1 MTLLEALEH
10 IRSSEKCDSVAAQVD
25 LKHEIRHRV
34 IPVKWA
40 DSEGPDDK
48 PNVSK
53 LQRSQL
59 VLSGPGLALSGQS
72 LRPLLVFRPSVHATW
87 PRTTS
92 KVTTS
97 PEEANSN
104 GARDSAQRKA
114 EEKYEQWMS
123 LVEAIEHI
131 RMSQRCDSIGALRQL
146 KREANDGMV
155 QVQWEDSDG
164 PKDSPDPKYL
174 QGTQLPLIGTGFA
187 PDNVQE
193 IYRPLLVERSA
204 VRELWPLL
212 HNWHKDPSQ
221 THWRSTIQPEKLPRR
236 SVDDDE
242 IRSAARDVYRERE
255 NDRPNMPK
263 AERLIRQKLRGGK
276 RDDIRRILSEVEF
289 AGIRRK
295 PGNQPN
301 K

>member
-10 IRSSEKCDSVAAQVD
+10 IQSSEKGDSVAAQVD
-25 LKHEIRHRV
+25 LKHEIGHRV

-40 DSEGPDDK
+40 DSEGPNDK
-48 PNVSK
+48 PDVSK

-59 VLSGPGLALSGQS
+59 VLSGPGLAPSGLS
-72 LRPLLVFRPSVHATW
+72 LRPLLVFRSAVHATW

-92 KVTTS
+92 KVTAP

-131 RMSQRCDSIGALRQL
+131 RMSQRCNSIEALRQL
-146 KREANDGMV
+146 KREVNDGMV

-164 PKDSPDPKYL
+164 PKDRPDPKYL
-174 QGTQLPLIGTGFA
+174 QTSQLLLIGTGFA
-187 PDNVQE
+187 PDNVQK

-212 HNWHKDPSQ
+212 NNWHKDPSQ
-221 THWRSTIQPEKLPRR
+221 TDSRSAHQPEKSPRR

-242 IRSAARDVYRERE
+242 IRSAAKR
-255 NDRPNMPK
+255 
-263 AERLIRQKLRGGK
+263 RLSRK
-276 RDDIRRILSEVEF
+276 R
-289 AGIRRK
+289 K
-295 PGNQPN
+295 
-301 K
+301 